1 MKIEKINI
9 YYIYNQKYYLFI
21 NIKYFFLL
29 FYYHL
34 KYLFI
39 LYKFIYN
46 LNYKNNYIFNRFNLI
61 LIFFGF
67 FNLYIKFNLYKSYF
81 IFI

>member
-46 LNYKNNYIFNRFNLI
+46 LKYKNNFL
-61 LIFFGF
+61 LFF
-67 FNLYIKFNLYKSYF
+67 IK
-81 IFI
+81 